1 MSGFYRFPAISWLE
15 ECTATQQHDCIDGEL
30 YETRCALLA
39 MDHARND
46 HERCGARI
54 AYGMEL
60 MDVIHAAETALR
72 MEFADEEAVCLRYMV
87 EKKNRDRRYY
97 SKPSNN
103 DDDAD
108 WGEQ

>member
-1 MSGFYRFPAISWLE
+1 MSEFYRFPAIARIDG
-15 ECTATQQHDCIDGEL
+15 CTATQQHDCIDGEI

-60 MDVIHAAETALR
+60 VYVIHAAETALR
-72 MEFADEEAVCLRYMV
+72 MEFADEEAACLRYMV
-87 EKKNRDRRYY
+87 EAKNRKRGYY
-97 SKPSNN
+97 
-103 DDDAD
+103 DD
-108 WGEQ
+108 